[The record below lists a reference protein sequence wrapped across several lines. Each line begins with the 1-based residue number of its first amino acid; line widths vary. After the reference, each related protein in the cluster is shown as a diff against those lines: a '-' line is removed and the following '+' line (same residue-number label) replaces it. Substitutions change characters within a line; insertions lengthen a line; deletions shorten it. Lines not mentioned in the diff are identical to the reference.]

1 MVFSDNPDQQ
11 RFEWLED
18 GAVVF
23 ADYRGTPDR
32 LAITH
37 VEAPMALRGTGAA
50 GRLMEARADHARR
63 ERLKLV
69 PICGYA
75 VVWFR
80 RHRDWQDVLA

>member
-1 MVFSDNPDQQ
+1 MFSDNPERQ
-11 RFEWLED
+11 RFEWAEG

-23 ADYRGTPDR
+23 ADYRGAPER

-37 VEAPMALRGTGAA
+37 VEAPSALRGTGAA
-50 GRLMEARADHARR
+50 GRLMEAMADHARR
-63 ERLKLV
+63 QEMKLV

-75 VVWFR
+75 VAWFR